1 MRVREFTMAEIEH
14 FVNPNDK
21 SHPKFKS
28 VENLVV
34 YLFPRAEQMA
44 LRDHVEMRIGDAVAQ
59 VMNPDLLGW
68 ILMVLQ
74 LLLIV

>member
-14 FVNPNDK
+14 FVNPDDK